1 MFWTYVIGIIVFALI
16 LGIIVLLHEG
26 GHFIMARRAGI
37 MCYEF
42 AIGMGPVIYSKKK
55 GETVYSIR
63 AIPIGGFVSMAGEE
77 VESNVLT
84 GYHRCQLV
92 INNGIVEEIMVDEK
106 KFDSNQPIYSIVS
119 NDLIGTKEALPDEL
133 YIIVKDDEDNEIKYV
148 VKRDVI
154 IKFPKKQVIQNAPY
168 EKNFVNKSIGERFL
182 AVFAGPFMNFVLAI
196 VVFFILGICTGYADP
211 NVTYIDNIV
220 DGTPAYEAGLRDG
233 DEILYITTDSLDS
246 IKEEDYF
253 TKWEDISKALN
264 DCATG
269 KVDYAGYLN
278 VLYRRDDTINK
289 TKVYPNNYINTIQIA
304 FAHAYND
311 DNNNLLIGEFARNNE
326 TSLSYK
332 AGIRKGDTLVSVNGV
347 VFNNRAE
354 AMAYF
359 YSDASQEKFEYEV
372 VVERAGKQE
381 TYTIDGFSMQ
391 ALFDNGIQ
399 PSKVQME
406 ITAEYQRS
414 FLKNLYMPFVET
426 GNSALL
432 VFKTL
437 GLLFTDK
444 SVGISDL
451 SGPIGI
457 LDATV
462 SMIDI
467 RDANGKLM
475 IGEIIISLLNWIAML
490 SVNIGLLN
498 ILPLPALDGGRIA
511 FIIYEAITRKKPN
524 AKVENIIHS
533 IGFILLMA
541 LFVIVAF
548 NDVLRLFG

>member
-1 MFWTYVIGIIVFALI
+1 MYIIGIIVFALI

-133 YIIVKDDEDNEIKYV
+133 YIVVKDDEDNEIKYV

-182 AVFAGPFMNFVLAI
+182 AVFAGPFMNFVLA
-196 VVFFILGICTGYADP
+196 VAVFFLLGICTGYADP
-211 NVTYIDNIV
+211 NVTYIDNIME
-220 DGTPAYEAGLRDG
+220 GTPAYEAGLRDG
-233 DEILYITTDSLDS
+233 DEILYITTGSLDS

-253 TKWEDISKALN
+253 DHWDDISIALD

-269 KVDYAGYLN
+269 KVDYAGYVN
-278 VLYRRDDTINK
+278 VLYRRNNIINK

-304 FAHAYND
+304 FAHANGEE
-311 DNNNLLIGEFARNNE
+311 NNNLLIGEFARKNE

-332 AGIRKGDTLVSVNGV
+332 AGIRKGDILVSVNGV

-372 VVERAGKQE
+372 VIERDGKQE
-381 TYTIDGFSMQ
+381 TYTIDGFSMK
-391 ALFDNGIQ
+391 ALFDNEIQ

-406 ITAEYQRS
+406 IAAEYQRS
-414 FLKNLYMPFVET
+414 FVKSLYMPFVET
-426 GNSALL
+426 GKSSLL

-444 SVGISDL
+444 SVGIRDL

-511 FIIYEAITRKKPN
+511 FIVYEAITRKKPN
-524 AKVENIIHS
+524 SKVENIIHS

-541 LFVIVAF
+541 LFVFVAF

>member
-133 YIIVKDDEDNEIKYV
+133 YIVVKDDEDNEIKYV

-168 EKNFVNKSIGERFL
+168 EKNFVNKSISERFL

-196 VVFFILGICTGYADP
+196 AVFFILGICTGYADP
-211 NVTYIDNIV
+211 NVTYIDNIME
-220 DGTPAYEAGLRDG
+220 GTPAYEAGLRDG
-233 DEILYITTDSLDS
+233 DEILYITTGSLDS

-253 TKWEDISKALN
+253 TKWDDISKALD

-269 KVDYAGYLN
+269 KADYAGYVN
-278 VLYRRDDTINK
+278 VLYRRDDSINK
-289 TKVYPNNYINTIQIA
+289 TKVYPNNYINTIQIP

-332 AGIRKGDTLVSVNGV
+332 AGIRKGDILVSVNGV

-391 ALFDNGIQ
+391 ALFDNEIQ
-399 PSKVQME
+399 PAKVQME

-414 FLKNLYMPFVET
+414 FVKNLYMPFVET
-426 GNSALL
+426 GKSASL

-475 IGEIIISLLNWIAML
+475 IGEIILSLLNWIAML

-524 AKVENIIHS
+524 SKVENIIHS

>member
-1 MFWTYVIGIIVFALI
+1 MYIIGIIVFALI

-133 YIIVKDDEDNEIKYV
+133 YIVVKDDEDNEIKYV

-182 AVFAGPFMNFVLAI
+182 AVFAGPFMNFVLA
-196 VVFFILGICTGYADP
+196 VAVFFLLGICTGYADP
-211 NVTYIDNIV
+211 NVTYIDNIMA
-220 DGTPAYEAGLRDG
+220 GTPAYEAGLRDG
-233 DEILYITTDSLDS
+233 DEILYITTGSLDS

-253 TKWEDISKALN
+253 DHWDDISIALD

-269 KVDYAGYLN
+269 KVDYAGYVN
-278 VLYRRDDTINK
+278 VLYRRNNIINK

-304 FAHAYND
+304 FAHANGEE
-311 DNNNLLIGEFARNNE
+311 NNNLLIGEFARKNE

-332 AGIRKGDTLVSVNGV
+332 AGIRKGDILVSVNGV

-372 VVERAGKQE
+372 VIERDDKQE
-381 TYTIDGFSMQ
+381 TYTIDGFSMK
-391 ALFDNGIQ
+391 ALFDNEIQ

-406 ITAEYQRS
+406 IAAEYQRS
-414 FLKNLYMPFVET
+414 FVKSLYMPFVET
-426 GNSALL
+426 GKSSLL

-444 SVGISDL
+444 SVGIRDL

-475 IGEIIISLLNWIAML
+475 FGEIIISLLNWIAML

-511 FIIYEAITRKKPN
+511 FIVYEAITRKKPN
-524 AKVENIIHS
+524 SKVENIIHS

-541 LFVIVAF
+541 LFVFVAF

>member
-168 EKNFVNKSIGERFL
+168 EKNFVNKSIGQRFL

-289 TKVYPNNYINTIQIA
+289 TKVYPYNYINTIQIA

>member
-233 DEILYITTDSLDS
+233 DEILYITTGSLDS

-332 AGIRKGDTLVSVNGV
+332 AGIRKGDILVSVNGI

>member
-1 MFWTYVIGIIVFALI
+1 MYIVGIIVFALI
-16 LGIIVLLHEG
+16 LGLIVLLHEG
-26 GHFIMARRAGI
+26 GHFIMAKRAGI

-42 AIGMGPVIYSKKK
+42 AIGMGPVLYRKKV

-106 KFDSNQPIYSIVS
+106 KFDSNLPTYSIVAS
-119 NDLIGTKEALPDEL
+119 DLLGTKDALPDEL
-133 YIIVKDDEDNEIKYV
+133 YITVKDDEENETKYV

-154 IKFPKKQVIQNAPY
+154 IKFPKKQVIQNAAY
-168 EKNFVNKSIGERFL
+168 ERNFVNKTILQRFL
-182 AVFAGPFMNFVLAI
+182 AVFAGPFMNFVLAL
-196 VVFFILGICTGYADP
+196 VVFFILGLCTGYADP
-211 NVTYIDNIV
+211 SVTYVDNIV
-220 DGTPAYEAGLRDG
+220 EGTPAYEAGLRDG
-233 DEILYITTDSLDS
+233 DEILYITTGSLDG
-246 IKEEDYF
+246 IAAEDYF
-253 TKWEDISKALN
+253 TEWEDISIAL
-264 DCATG
+264 DACATG
-269 KVDYAGYLN
+269 DADYKGFVN
-278 VLYRRDDTINK
+278 VLYRRDDKIVE
-289 TKVYPNNYINTIQIA
+289 TKLYPNNYINTIQIA
-304 FAHAYND
+304 FEHAYD
-311 DNNNLLIGEFARNNE
+311 EVGNNNLLIGEFTRNNDS
-326 TSLSYK
+326 SLSYK
-332 AGIRKGDTLVSVNGV
+332 AGIRKGDVLVSVNGV
-347 VFNNRAE
+347 EFKDRAE

-359 YSDASQEKFEYEV
+359 YSDASQENFKYEV
-372 VVERAGKQE
+372 VVSRDGKNE
-381 TYTIDGFSMQ
+381 TYTIEGFSMQ

-414 FLKNLYMPFVET
+414 FVKSLYMPFVET
-426 GNSALL
+426 GESALL
-432 VFKTL
+432 VFRTL

-462 SMIDI
+462 SMINI

-475 IGEIIISLLNWIAML
+475 IGEIIISLLSWIGML

-498 ILPLPALDGGRIA
+498 ILPLPALDGGRLA
-511 FIIYEAITRKKPN
+511 FIAYEAITRKKPN
-524 AKVENIIHS
+524 SKVENIIHS

-541 LFVIVAF
+541 LFVVVAF

>member
-1 MFWTYVIGIIVFALI
+1 MFWTYVIGIVVFALI

-269 KVDYAGYLN
+269 EVDYAGYLN
-278 VLYRRDDTINK
+278 VLYHRDDTINK

-541 LFVIVAF
+541 LFVFVAF

>member
-1 MFWTYVIGIIVFALI
+1 MFWTYVIGIVVFALI

-168 EKNFVNKSIGERFL
+168 EKNFVNKSIGQRFL

-253 TKWEDISKALN
+253 TKWEDVSKALN

-269 KVDYAGYLN
+269 KVDYSGYLN

-289 TKVYPNNYINTIQIA
+289 TKV
-304 FAHAYND
+304 
-311 DNNNLLIGEFARNNE
+311 
-326 TSLSYK
+326 
-332 AGIRKGDTLVSVNGV
+332 
-347 VFNNRAE
+347 
-354 AMAYF
+354 
-359 YSDASQEKFEYEV
+359 
-372 VVERAGKQE
+372 
-381 TYTIDGFSMQ
+381 
-391 ALFDNGIQ
+391 
-399 PSKVQME
+399 
-406 ITAEYQRS
+406 
-414 FLKNLYMPFVET
+414 
-426 GNSALL
+426 
-432 VFKTL
+432 
-437 GLLFTDK
+437 
-444 SVGISDL
+444 
-451 SGPIGI
+451 
-457 LDATV
+457 
-462 SMIDI
+462 
-467 RDANGKLM
+467 
-475 IGEIIISLLNWIAML
+475 
-490 SVNIGLLN
+490 
-498 ILPLPALDGGRIA
+498 
-511 FIIYEAITRKKPN
+511 
-524 AKVENIIHS
+524 
-533 IGFILLMA
+533 
-541 LFVIVAF
+541 
-548 NDVLRLFG
+548 

>member
-133 YIIVKDDEDNEIKYV
+133 YIVVKDDEDNEIKYV

-182 AVFAGPFMNFVLAI
+182 AVFAGPFMNFVLAV

-211 NVTYIDNIV
+211 NVTYIDNIME
-220 DGTPAYEAGLRDG
+220 GTPAYEAGLRDG
-233 DEILYITTDSLDS
+233 DEILYITTGSLDS

-253 TKWEDISKALN
+253 DHWDDISIALD

-269 KVDYAGYLN
+269 KVDYAGYVN
-278 VLYRRDDTINK
+278 VLYRRNNIINK

-304 FAHAYND
+304 FAHANGE
-311 DNNNLLIGEFARNNE
+311 DNNNLLIGEFARKNE

-332 AGIRKGDTLVSVNGV
+332 AGIRKGDILVSVNGV

-372 VVERAGKQE
+372 VIERDGKQE
-381 TYTIDGFSMQ
+381 TYTIDGFSMK
-391 ALFDNGIQ
+391 ALFDNEIQ

-406 ITAEYQRS
+406 IAAEYQRS
-414 FLKNLYMPFVET
+414 FVKSLYMPFVET
-426 GNSALL
+426 GKSSLL

-444 SVGISDL
+444 SVGIRDL

-524 AKVENIIHS
+524 SKVENIIHS

-541 LFVIVAF
+541 LFVFVAF

>member
-1 MFWTYVIGIIVFALI
+1 MYIIGIIVFALI

-133 YIIVKDDEDNEIKYV
+133 YIVVKDDEDNEIKYV

-182 AVFAGPFMNFVLAI
+182 AVFAGPFMNFVLA
-196 VVFFILGICTGYADP
+196 VAVFFILGICTGYADP
-211 NVTYIDNIV
+211 NVTYIDNIMA
-220 DGTPAYEAGLRDG
+220 GTPAYEAGLRDG
-233 DEILYITTDSLDS
+233 DEILYITTGSLDS

-253 TKWEDISKALN
+253 DHWDDISIALD

-269 KVDYAGYLN
+269 KVDYAGYVN
-278 VLYRRDDTINK
+278 VLYRRNNIINK

-304 FAHAYND
+304 FAHANGEE
-311 DNNNLLIGEFARNNE
+311 NNNLLIGEFARKNE

-332 AGIRKGDTLVSVNGV
+332 AGIRKGDILVSVNGV

-372 VVERAGKQE
+372 VIECDGKQE
-381 TYTIDGFSMQ
+381 TYTIDGFSMK
-391 ALFDNGIQ
+391 ALFDNEIQ

-406 ITAEYQRS
+406 IAAEYQRS
-414 FLKNLYMPFVET
+414 FVKSLYMPFVET
-426 GNSALL
+426 GKSSLL

-444 SVGISDL
+444 SVGIRDL

-511 FIIYEAITRKKPN
+511 FIVYEAITRKKPN
-524 AKVENIIHS
+524 SKVENIIHS

-541 LFVIVAF
+541 LFVFVAF

>member
-1 MFWTYVIGIIVFALI
+1 MFWTYVIGIVVFALI

>member
-1 MFWTYVIGIIVFALI
+1 MYIIGIIVFALI

-92 INNGIVEEIMVDEK
+92 INNGIVDEIMVDEK

-133 YIIVKDDEDNEIKYV
+133 YIVVKDDEDNEIKYV

-182 AVFAGPFMNFVLAI
+182 AVFAGPFMNFVLA
-196 VVFFILGICTGYADP
+196 VAVFFILGICTGYADP
-211 NVTYIDNIV
+211 NVTYIDNIMA
-220 DGTPAYEAGLRDG
+220 GTPAYEAGLRDG
-233 DEILYITTDSLDS
+233 DEILYITTGSLDS

-253 TKWEDISKALN
+253 DHWDDISIALD

-269 KVDYAGYLN
+269 KVDYAGYVN
-278 VLYRRDDTINK
+278 VLYRRNNIINK

-304 FAHAYND
+304 FAHANGEE
-311 DNNNLLIGEFARNNE
+311 NNNLLIGEFARKNE

-332 AGIRKGDTLVSVNGV
+332 AGIRKGDILVSVNGV

-372 VVERAGKQE
+372 VIERDGKQE
-381 TYTIDGFSMQ
+381 TYTIDGFSMK
-391 ALFDNGIQ
+391 ALFDNEIQ

-406 ITAEYQRS
+406 IAAEYQRS
-414 FLKNLYMPFVET
+414 FVKSLYMPFVET
-426 GNSALL
+426 GKSSLL

-444 SVGISDL
+444 SVGIRDL

-511 FIIYEAITRKKPN
+511 FIVYEAITRKKPN
-524 AKVENIIHS
+524 SKVENIIHS

-541 LFVIVAF
+541 LFVFVAF

>member
-63 AIPIGGFVSMAGEE
+63 TIPIGGFVSMAGEE

-133 YIIVKDDEDNEIKYV
+133 YIVVKDDEDNEIKYV

-182 AVFAGPFMNFVLAI
+182 AVFAGPFMNFVLA
-196 VVFFILGICTGYADP
+196 VAVFFILGICTGYADP
-211 NVTYIDNIV
+211 NVTYIDNIME
-220 DGTPAYEAGLRDG
+220 GTPAYEAGLRDG
-233 DEILYITTDSLDS
+233 DEILYITTGSLDS

-253 TKWEDISKALN
+253 TKWDDISKALD

-269 KVDYAGYLN
+269 KADYAGYVN
-278 VLYRRDDTINK
+278 VLYRRDDSINK
-289 TKVYPNNYINTIQIA
+289 TKVYPNNYINTIQIP

-332 AGIRKGDTLVSVNGV
+332 AGIRKGDILVSVNGV

-391 ALFDNGIQ
+391 ALFDNEIQ
-399 PSKVQME
+399 PAKVQME

-414 FLKNLYMPFVET
+414 FVKSLYMPFVET
-426 GNSALL
+426 GKSALL

-511 FIIYEAITRKKPN
+511 FIVYEAITRKKPN
-524 AKVENIIHS
+524 SKVENIIHS

-541 LFVIVAF
+541 LFVFVAF

>member
-1 MFWTYVIGIIVFALI
+1 MFWTYVIGIVVFALI

-92 INNGIVEEIMVDEK
+92 INNGIVEEIKVDEK

-168 EKNFVNKSIGERFL
+168 EKNFVNKSIGQRFL

-233 DEILYITTDSLDS
+233 DEILYITTGSLDS

>member
-92 INNGIVEEIMVDEK
+92 INNGIVEEIKVDEK

-168 EKNFVNKSIGERFL
+168 EKNFVNKSIGQRFL

-233 DEILYITTDSLDS
+233 DEILYITTGSLDS
-246 IKEEDYF
+246 IIEEDYF

-372 VVERAGKQE
+372 VVERDGKQE

>member
-1 MFWTYVIGIIVFALI
+1 MYIIGIIVFALI

-92 INNGIVEEIMVDEK
+92 INNGIVDEIMVDEK

-119 NDLIGTKEALPDEL
+119 NDLIGTKDALPDEL

-196 VVFFILGICTGYADP
+196 AVFFLLGICTGYADP
-211 NVTYIDNIV
+211 NVTYIDNIME
-220 DGTPAYEAGLRDG
+220 GTPAYEAGLRDG
-233 DEILYITTDSLDS
+233 DEILFITTGSLDS
-246 IKEEDYF
+246 IKEADYF
-253 TKWEDISKALN
+253 TKWDDISKALD

-269 KVDYAGYLN
+269 KADYAGYVN
-278 VLYRRDDTINK
+278 VLYRRNNIINK

-304 FAHAYND
+304 FAHAYGEE
-311 DNNNLLIGEFARNNE
+311 NNNLLIGEFARKNE

-332 AGIRKGDTLVSVNGV
+332 AGIRKGDILVSVNGV

-372 VVERAGKQE
+372 VIERDGKQE
-381 TYTIDGFSMQ
+381 TYTIDGFSMK
-391 ALFDNGIQ
+391 ALFDNEIQ

-414 FLKNLYMPFVET
+414 FVKSLYMPFVET
-426 GNSALL
+426 GKSALL

-475 IGEIIISLLNWIAML
+475 IGEIILSLLSWIAML

-524 AKVENIIHS
+524 SKVENIIHS

-541 LFVIVAF
+541 LFVFVAF

>member
-1 MFWTYVIGIIVFALI
+1 MFWTYVIGIVVFALI

-278 VLYRRDDTINK
+278 VLYCRDDTINK

-406 ITAEYQRS
+406 ITSEYQRS

-541 LFVIVAF
+541 LFVFVAF

>member
-133 YIIVKDDEDNEIKYV
+133 YIVVKDDEDNEIKYV

-168 EKNFVNKSIGERFL
+168 EKNFVNKSISERFL

-196 VVFFILGICTGYADP
+196 TVFFILGICTGYADP
-211 NVTYIDNIV
+211 NVTYIDNIME
-220 DGTPAYEAGLRDG
+220 GTPAYEAGLRDG
-233 DEILYITTDSLDS
+233 DEILYITTGSLDS

-253 TKWEDISKALN
+253 TKWDDISKALD

-269 KVDYAGYLN
+269 KADYAGYVN
-278 VLYRRDDTINK
+278 VLYRRDDSINK
-289 TKVYPNNYINTIQIA
+289 TKVYPNNYINTIQIP

-332 AGIRKGDTLVSVNGV
+332 AGIRKGDILVSVNGV

-391 ALFDNGIQ
+391 ALFDNEIQ
-399 PSKVQME
+399 PAKVQME

-414 FLKNLYMPFVET
+414 FVKSLYMPFVET
-426 GNSALL
+426 GKSALL

-475 IGEIIISLLNWIAML
+475 IGEIILSLLNWIAML

-524 AKVENIIHS
+524 SKVENIIHS

>member
-1 MFWTYVIGIIVFALI
+1 MYIIGIIVFALI

-92 INNGIVEEIMVDEK
+92 INNGIVDEIMVDEK
-106 KFDSNQPIYSIVS
+106 KFDSNQPIYSMVS
-119 NDLIGTKEALPDEL
+119 NDLIGTKDAVPDEL

-196 VVFFILGICTGYADP
+196 AVFFLLGICTGYADP
-211 NVTYIDNIV
+211 NVTYIDNIMA
-220 DGTPAYEAGLRDG
+220 GTPAYEAGLRDG
-233 DEILYITTDSLDS
+233 DEILYITTGSLDS

-253 TKWEDISKALN
+253 DHWDDISIALD

-269 KVDYAGYLN
+269 KVDYAGYVN
-278 VLYRRDDTINK
+278 VLYRRNNIINK

-304 FAHAYND
+304 FAHANGEE
-311 DNNNLLIGEFARNNE
+311 NNNLLIGEFARKNE

-332 AGIRKGDTLVSVNGV
+332 AGIRKGDILVSVNGV

-372 VVERAGKQE
+372 VIERDGKQE
-381 TYTIDGFSMQ
+381 TYTIDGFSMK
-391 ALFDNGIQ
+391 ALFDNEIQ

-406 ITAEYQRS
+406 IAAEYQRS
-414 FLKNLYMPFVET
+414 FVKSLYMPFVET
-426 GNSALL
+426 GKSSLL

-444 SVGISDL
+444 SVGIRDL

-511 FIIYEAITRKKPN
+511 FIVYEAITRKKPN
-524 AKVENIIHS
+524 SKVENIIHS

-541 LFVIVAF
+541 LFVFVAF

>member
-1 MFWTYVIGIIVFALI
+1 MYIIGIIVFALI

-133 YIIVKDDEDNEIKYV
+133 YIVVKDDEDNEIKYV

-182 AVFAGPFMNFVLAI
+182 AVFAGPFMNFVLA
-196 VVFFILGICTGYADP
+196 VAVFFLLGICTGYADP
-211 NVTYIDNIV
+211 NVTYIDNIMA
-220 DGTPAYEAGLRDG
+220 GTPAYEAGLRDG
-233 DEILYITTDSLDS
+233 DEILYITTGSLDS

-253 TKWEDISKALN
+253 DHWDDISIALD

-269 KVDYAGYLN
+269 KVDYAGYVN
-278 VLYRRDDTINK
+278 VLYRRNNIINK

-304 FAHAYND
+304 FAHANGEE
-311 DNNNLLIGEFARNNE
+311 NNNLLIGEFARKNE

-332 AGIRKGDTLVSVNGV
+332 AGIRKGDILVSVNGV

-372 VVERAGKQE
+372 VIERDDKQE
-381 TYTIDGFSMQ
+381 TYTIDGFSMK
-391 ALFDNGIQ
+391 ALFDNEIQ

-406 ITAEYQRS
+406 IAAEYQRS
-414 FLKNLYMPFVET
+414 FVKSLYMPFVET
-426 GNSALL
+426 GKSSLL

-444 SVGISDL
+444 SVGIRDL

-511 FIIYEAITRKKPN
+511 FIVYEAITRKKPN
-524 AKVENIIHS
+524 SKVENIIHS

-541 LFVIVAF
+541 LFVFVAF

>member
-1 MFWTYVIGIIVFALI
+1 MYIIGIIVFALI

-55 GETVYSIR
+55 GETVYSLR

-133 YIIVKDDEDNEIKYV
+133 YIVVKDDEDNEIKYV

-182 AVFAGPFMNFVLAI
+182 AVFAGPFMNFVLA
-196 VVFFILGICTGYADP
+196 VAVFFILGICTGYADP
-211 NVTYIDNIV
+211 NVTYIDNIME
-220 DGTPAYEAGLRDG
+220 GTPAYEAGLRDG
-233 DEILYITTDSLDS
+233 DEILYITTGSLDS

-253 TKWEDISKALN
+253 DHWDDISIALD

-269 KVDYAGYLN
+269 KVDYAGYVN
-278 VLYRRDDTINK
+278 VLYRRNNIINK

-304 FAHAYND
+304 FAHANGEE
-311 DNNNLLIGEFARNNE
+311 NNNLLIGEFARKNE

-332 AGIRKGDTLVSVNGV
+332 AGIRKGDILVSVNGV

-372 VVERAGKQE
+372 VIEREGKQE
-381 TYTIDGFSMQ
+381 TYTIDGFSMK
-391 ALFDNGIQ
+391 ALFDNEIQ

-406 ITAEYQRS
+406 IAAEYQRS
-414 FLKNLYMPFVET
+414 FVKSLYMPFVET
-426 GNSALL
+426 GKSSLL

-444 SVGISDL
+444 SVGIRDL

-511 FIIYEAITRKKPN
+511 FIVYEAITRKKPN
-524 AKVENIIHS
+524 SKVENIIHS

-541 LFVIVAF
+541 LFVFVAF